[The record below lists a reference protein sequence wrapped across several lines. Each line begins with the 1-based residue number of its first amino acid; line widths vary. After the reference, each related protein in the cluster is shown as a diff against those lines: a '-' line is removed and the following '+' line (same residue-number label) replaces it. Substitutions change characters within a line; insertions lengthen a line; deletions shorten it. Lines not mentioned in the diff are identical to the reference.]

1 VSSTRT
7 TYRSSFS
14 QPLTSSIALGV
25 LLTGGLYALM
35 LTESLNNPLLRRFC
49 FSHWTA
55 GASITL
61 FCVAIVFLA
70 TKLWM
75 AVTQHRLTTATVG
88 ALNSL
93 IHDGRDVLPAERPRW
108 LEASWL
114 SLPVAWQYSWFGVRL
129 NRILTLQLKRGRR
142 DSLEQDLE
150 FISQAD
156 SQRQRESFS
165 FVRTVVCAMPILGIL
180 GTAISFGELER
191 IPAQPTP
198 QLPPSQTAAAS
209 AVLIATPSATSAPQ
223 TVTLSPSSS
232 ETTLNLA
239 KNASKPL
246 ETLSTLKP
254 QSAMDTTALAL
265 VLTLA
270 TLLVQLIVFRTE
282 RDLLEQ
288 IDMGVQDTLIEYLA
302 ADPHDAEENLLAPV
316 KQMSADLVATI
327 HQIVEQQATIWSR
340 SIAESQRQWSTWTQA
355 ASECIASNLTETIT
369 EALKNHASRLE
380 KIQDEG
386 SRQIDTR
393 WQQWQTTLSDQAR
406 AMSSQQKE
414 LIRQTDSIQQL
425 VSATTDLRK
434 LEETILESVG
444 RLENIHRLEDAS
456 QCVGEAVAV
465 LATSLERA
473 GIIRGAPVR
482 PRVVRRPDAADTL
495 ASVECLDTE
504 KAQQRKS
511 A

>member
-1 VSSTRT
+1 VSLTRT

-14 QPLTSSIALGV
+14 QPLSSSIALGFI
-25 LLTGGLYALM
+25 LAGGFYALILTGA
-35 LTESLNNPLLRRFC
+35 LNNPLLRRFC

-55 GASITL
+55 GVSITL

-70 TKLWM
+70 SKLWT
-75 AVTQHRLTTATVG
+75 AITQQRLSTATVG

-93 IHDGRDVLPAERPRW
+93 IHEGRDILPAERTRW
-108 LEASWL
+108 LEASCL

-129 NRILTLQLKRGRR
+129 NRILSLQLKRGRR
-142 DSLEQDLE
+142 DALEHDLE
-150 FISQAD
+150 FLSKAD
-156 SQRQRESFS
+156 SQRQQESYG
-165 FVRTVVCAMPILGIL
+165 FVRTLIYAIPILGIL
-180 GTAISFGELER
+180 GTAISFDEIER
-191 IPAQPTP
+191 TKGQQKNIT
-198 QLPPSQTAAAS
+198 SQKQSEAAL
-209 AVLIATPSATSAPQ
+209 AVLVATPSATSSSSSAEAKPYAARVATQ
-223 TVTLSPSSS
+223 PLEKLAAWKTLSA
-232 ETTLNLA
+232 T
-239 KNASKPL
+239 
-246 ETLSTLKP
+246 
-254 QSAMDTTALAL
+254 DTTVLAL
-265 VLTLA
+265 VLMLLTMLFQ
-270 TLLVQLIVFRTE
+270 LLVFRNE

-288 IDMGVQDTLIEYLA
+288 IDLCIQDTLIEYLA
-302 ADPHDAEENLLAPV
+302 ADPQNAEENLLAPV

-327 HQIVEQQATIWSR
+327 HQIVEQQATLWSR
-340 SIAESQRQWSTWTQA
+340 SIAESQRQWSSWTQT

-369 EALKNHASRLE
+369 AALKNHASRLE

-425 VSATTDLRK
+425 VCATTDLRK

-444 RLENIHRLEDAS
+444 RLENIRRLEDAS

-482 PRVVRRPDAADTL
+482 PRVVRKPDAVD
-495 ASVECLDTE
+495 ASEAVEDLDFDRS
-504 KAQQRKS
+504 QQRKS

>member
-1 VSSTRT
+1 V
-7 TYRSSFS
+7 
-14 QPLTSSIALGV
+14 LGV
-25 LLTGGLYALM
+25 VLAVGFYALM
-35 LTESLNNPLLRRFC
+35 ITGSLNNPLLRRFC
-49 FSHWTA
+49 LSHWTA
-55 GASITL
+55 GASIPM
-61 FCVAIVFLA
+61 FFIAIAFLA
-70 TKLWM
+70 MKLLT
-75 AVTQHRLTTATVG
+75 AITQLRLTSSTVN
-88 ALNSL
+88 ALTSL
-93 IHDGRDVLPAERPRW
+93 IHDGHDTLPAERPRW

-129 NRILTLQLKRGRR
+129 NRILSLQLKRGRR
-142 DSLEQDLE
+142 DALEQDLDLL
-150 FISQAD
+150 SKAD
-156 SQRQRESFS
+156 SNRQRESHRL
-165 FVRTVVCAMPILGIL
+165 VRTIVWAIPALGIL
-180 GTAISFGELER
+180 GTAISISDIGRPQEQLKAATSQPAYSPMTASTRSLGPFVPSELTLQSS
-191 IPAQPTP
+191 PTPVTASTVPVTAQPGGMP
-198 QLPPSQTAAAS
+198 EATAA
-209 AVLIATPSATSAPQ
+209 L
-223 TVTLSPSSS
+223 
-232 ETTLNLA
+232 
-239 KNASKPL
+239 
-246 ETLSTLKP
+246 
-254 QSAMDTTALAL
+254 DTAILAL
-265 VLTLA
+265 LLTLV
-270 TLLVQLIVFRTE
+270 TMFFQLVVSRTE

-288 IDMGVQDTLIEYLA
+288 IDRGVQDTLIEFLA

-316 KQMSADLVATI
+316 KQMSADLVERI
-327 HQIVEQQATIWSR
+327 DQIVEQQANIWSR

-369 EALKNHASRLE
+369 AALKNHASRLE
-380 KIQDEG
+380 KIQEEG

-482 PRVVRRPDAADTL
+482 PRVVRKPDAIDDEEL
-495 ASVECLDTE
+495 
-504 KAQQRKS
+504 QRKS

>member
-1 VSSTRT
+1 MSLTRT
-7 TYRSSFS
+7 NHRSSFS
-14 QPLTSSIALGV
+14 QPLSSSIALGV
-25 LLTGGLYALM
+25 ILAGGFYALII
-35 LTESLNNPLLRRFC
+35 TGSLNNPLLRRFC

-55 GASITL
+55 AASIAL
-61 FCVAIVFLA
+61 FAIAIVFLVN
-70 TKLWM
+70 KLLAAM
-75 AVTQHRLTTATVG
+75 QQLRLTNATVN
-88 ALNSL
+88 ALSNL
-93 IHDGRDVLPAERPRW
+93 IHDGHETLPADRPRW

-114 SLPVAWQYSWFGVRL
+114 SLPVAWQYSWFGIRL
-129 NRILTLQLKRGRR
+129 SRILALQLKRGRR
-142 DSLEQDLE
+142 DALEMDLDMLSKADMHRQNE
-150 FISQAD
+150 SHSFI
-156 SQRQRESFS
+156 RY
-165 FVRTVVCAMPILGIL
+165 VVCALPILGLL
-180 GTAISFGELER
+180 GTAIAISDAGRSKEPLKAA
-191 IPAQPTP
+191 IAQPSTAP
-198 QLPPSQTAAAS
+198 VVATSLPSAIQPSTTRLTNISDSERAAA
-209 AVLIATPSATSAPQ
+209 
-223 TVTLSPSSS
+223 
-232 ETTLNLA
+232 
-239 KNASKPL
+239 
-246 ETLSTLKP
+246 
-254 QSAMDTTALAL
+254 DTTVLAL
-265 VLTLA
+265 GLTL
-270 TLLVQLIVFRTE
+270 LLLFVQLITVRTE

-288 IDMGVQDTLIEYLA
+288 IDTGVQDTLIEFLA

-327 HQIVEQQATIWSR
+327 HQIVEQQANIWSR

-355 ASECIASNLTETIT
+355 ASECIASNLTQTIT

-380 KIQDEG
+380 KIQEEG

-434 LEETILESVG
+434 LEDTILESVG

-482 PRVVRRPDAADTL
+482 PRVVRKPDGIED
-495 ASVECLDTE
+495 EE
-504 KAQQRKS
+504 QQRKS

>member
-1 VSSTRT
+1 MFFIAIAFLLSKLLIAITQLR
-7 TYRSSFS
+7 F
-14 QPLTSSIALGV
+14 TS
-25 LLTGGLYALM
+25 
-35 LTESLNNPLLRRFC
+35 
-49 FSHWTA
+49 
-55 GASITL
+55 
-61 FCVAIVFLA
+61 
-70 TKLWM
+70 
-75 AVTQHRLTTATVG
+75 ATVN
-88 ALNSL
+88 ALNGL
-93 IHDGRDVLPAERPRW
+93 IHDGHDTLPAERSRW

-114 SLPVAWQYSWFGVRL
+114 SLPIAWQYSWFGVRL
-129 NRILTLQLKRGRR
+129 NRVLTLQLKRGRR
-142 DSLEQDLE
+142 DALEQDLDLLSKAE
-150 FISQAD
+150 SH
-156 SQRQRESFS
+156 RQRESYS
-165 FVRTVVCAMPILGIL
+165 LVRTVVCAIPILGIL
-180 GTAISFGELER
+180 GTAISISDIGRPKE
-191 IPAQPTP
+191 
-198 QLPPSQTAAAS
+198 QLKA
-209 AVLIATPSATSAPQ
+209 ATSQPASSPMIAS
-223 TVTLSPSSS
+223 TRSLGPFVPSELTLQSSS
-232 ETTLNLA
+232 IPVT
-239 KNASKPL
+239 ASTVPATVQPAGTP
-246 ETLSTLKP
+246 EATW
-254 QSAMDTTALAL
+254 AAVDTTVLAL
-265 VLTLA
+265 VLTLV
-270 TLLVQLIVFRTE
+270 TMFVQVVVSRTE

-288 IDMGVQDTLIEYLA
+288 IDMGVQDTLIEFLA

-327 HQIVEQQATIWSR
+327 HQIVEQQANIWSR

-355 ASECIASNLTETIT
+355 ASVCIASNLTETIT

-380 KIQDEG
+380 KIQEEG

-434 LEETILESVG
+434 LEEIILESVG

-482 PRVVRRPDAADTL
+482 PRVVRKPDAIDD
-495 ASVECLDTE
+495 EE
-504 KAQQRKS
+504 QQRKS

>member
-1 VSSTRT
+1 MSSTRT
-7 TYRSSFS
+7 NYRSSFS
-14 QPLTSSIALGV
+14 QPLTSSVALGAI
-25 LLTGGLYALM
+25 LAGGFYALM
-35 LTESLNNPLLRRFC
+35 VTGSLNNPLLRRFC

-55 GASITL
+55 AASITL
-61 FCVAIVFLA
+61 FCVAIVFLVS
-70 TKLWM
+70 KLWTTF
-75 AVTQHRLTTATVG
+75 TQLRLTNDTVG

-129 NRILTLQLKRGRR
+129 NRILALQLKRGRR
-142 DSLEQDLE
+142 DALEQDLE
-150 FISQAD
+150 FISKAD
-156 SQRQRESFS
+156 SQRQRESYS
-165 FVRTVVCAMPILGIL
+165 LVRTLLVAIPVLGLL
-180 GTAISFGELER
+180 GTAVNFAELER
-191 IPAQPTP
+191 TKEQPRVLTP
-198 QLPPSQTAAAS
+198 QQLVGSAALVS
-209 AVLIATPSATSAPQ
+209 TPSATAPSVTSTSTSAEP
-223 TVTLSPSSS
+223 TLPM
-232 ETTLNLA
+232 A
-239 KNASKPL
+239 KNAAQP
-246 ETLSTLKP
+246 LSTLAALKTP
-254 QSAMDTTALAL
+254 SATDATVLALAL
-265 VLTLA
+265 TLV
-270 TLLVQLIVFRTE
+270 TMLVQLVVFRTE

-288 IDMGVQDTLIEYLA
+288 IDMGIQDTLIEYLA
-302 ADPHDAEENLLAPV
+302 ADPHDAEESLLAPV

-444 RLENIHRLEDAS
+444 RLENIHRIEDAS
-456 QCVGEAVAV
+456 LCVGEAVAV

-482 PRVVRRPDAADTL
+482 PRVVRKPDADAIDPAFEVDT
-495 ASVECLDTE
+495 DKT
-504 KAQQRKS
+504 QQRKS

>member
-1 VSSTRT
+1 MAITQQR
-7 TYRSSFS
+7 
-14 QPLTSSIALGV
+14 LTS
-25 LLTGGLYALM
+25 
-35 LTESLNNPLLRRFC
+35 
-49 FSHWTA
+49 
-55 GASITL
+55 
-61 FCVAIVFLA
+61 
-70 TKLWM
+70 
-75 AVTQHRLTTATVG
+75 ATVG

-150 FISQAD
+150 LISQTD
-156 SQRQRESFS
+156 SQRQRESYS

-191 IPAQPTP
+191 IPGQPTP
-198 QLPPSQTAAAS
+198 QLAPSQTVAAS
-209 AVLIATPSATSAPQ
+209 AVLIATPSATQSLA
-223 TVTLSPSSS
+223 LSPASN
-232 ETTLNLA
+232 EATLNLA
-239 KNASKPL
+239 KNASRPL
-246 ETLSTLKP
+246 ETLATLKP
-254 QSAMDTTALAL
+254 QSALDTTALAL
-265 VLTLA
+265 VLMLA
-270 TLLVQLIVFRTE
+270 TMLFQLIVFRTE

-425 VSATTDLRK
+425 VAATTDLRK

-482 PRVVRRPDAADTL
+482 PRVVRKPDAADSL
-495 ASVECLDTE
+495 ASVEDHDTE

>member
-1 VSSTRT
+1 MSSTRT
-7 TYRSSFS
+7 NYRSSFS
-14 QPLTSSIALGV
+14 QPLTSSVAFGAILA
-25 LLTGGLYALM
+25 GGFYALM
-35 LTESLNNPLLRRFC
+35 VTGSLNNPLLRRFC

-55 GASITL
+55 AASITL
-61 FCVAIVFLA
+61 FCVALVFLA
-70 TKLWM
+70 NKLWT
-75 AVTQHRLTTATVG
+75 AITQLRLTNDTVS

-114 SLPVAWQYSWFGVRL
+114 SLPVAWQFSWFGVRL

-142 DSLEQDLE
+142 DALEQDLE
-150 FISQAD
+150 LISKAD
-156 SQRQRESFS
+156 SQRQRDSYS
-165 FVRTVVCAMPILGIL
+165 LVRTLLVAIPVIGIL
-180 GTAISFGELER
+180 GTAVNFSEFER
-191 IPAQPTP
+191 IKEPKLLTP
-198 QLPPSQTAAAS
+198 QQQTQAGVS
-209 AVLIATPSATSAPQ
+209 ALVSTPTATSSSVTSLATSAEL
-223 TVTLSPSSS
+223 TLPVAR
-232 ETTLNLA
+232 NAAQPANALA
-239 KNASKPL
+239 A
-246 ETLSTLKP
+246 LKA
-254 QSAMDTTALAL
+254 QSATDTTVLALAL
-265 VLTLA
+265 TLV
-270 TLLVQLIVFRTE
+270 TMLFQLVVFRTE
-282 RDLLEQ
+282 RELLEQ
-288 IDMGVQDTLIEYLA
+288 IDMGIMDTMIEYLA
-302 ADPHDAEENLLAPV
+302 ADPHDAEESLLAPV
-316 KQMSADLVATI
+316 KQMSTDLVATI

-444 RLENIHRLEDAS
+444 RLENIHRIEDAS
-456 QCVGEAVAV
+456 LCVGEAVAV

-482 PRVVRRPDAADTL
+482 PRVVRKPDATD
-495 ASVECLDTE
+495 ASEAVEDLDTD
-504 KAQQRKS
+504 KTQQRKS